1 MISIDKTYFTL
12 PPNEIAMT
20 DASNGYSS
28 ELTENETLRINN
40 TIYRY
45 KDEFLRS
52 IMSDALYLE
61 YVASLT
67 TSVEKWTTFE
77 GKLYDSNLK
86 RSPIANYIFCGWLV
100 ENRLKLNNR
109 ATATKEKSQNSV
121 VVDFYT
127 IYKASWDDMA
137 KQMQIFN
144 LWLDEETRA
153 LYEDYDA
160 EKYFINDGLARITEL
175 ESYGF

>member
-1 MISIDKTYFTL
+1 MISIDKTYFQL
-12 PPNEIAMT
+12 PPNEIPMT

-28 ELTENETLRINN
+28 ELTDNETLRINN

-67 TSVEKWTTFE
+67 TPVEKWTTFE
-77 GKLYDSNLK
+77 EKLNNASLK
-86 RSPIANYIFCGWLV
+86 ISPIANYIFCGWLV
-100 ENRLKLNNR
+100 ENRVKLNNR
-109 ATATKEKSQNSV
+109 ATVTVEKSQNSV
-121 VVDFYT
+121 VVDTYP

-137 KQMQIFN
+137 KQMELFC
-144 LWLDEETRA
+144 LWLDDETLA
-153 LYEDYDA
+153 LYEDYET
-160 EKYFINDGLARITEL
+160 EKYFILDGLQRLTRR